1 MSAGVR
7 LQTVFDLTCAGAWYW
22 KLIVGLVAEAGK
34 GSGEEEM
41 HDIRW
46 KKNEHCSKQPNDGM
60 EAVSVHV
67 RDCIIRRSSLETSQ
81 DKSVAILSV

>member
-7 LQTVFDLTCAGAWYW
+7 LQIVFDLTCAGAWYW

-46 KKNEHCSKQPNDGM
+46 KRMSTAANNPTMAWK
-60 EAVSVHV
+60 
-67 RDCIIRRSSLETSQ
+67 LSQ
-81 DKSVAILSV
+81 SI